1 MKDLEILPNLYVCIL
16 VQHRPLFFEEF
27 IDGLEM
33 QNYPKNKMFLHLVSN
48 TSDIAMES
56 QFLKISNNYG

>member
-1 MKDLEILPNLYVCIL
+1 MKDLETLPNLYVCIL

-27 IDGLEM
+27 VDGLAM
-33 QNYPKNKMFLHLVSN
+33 QNYPKNKMFLQLVSN